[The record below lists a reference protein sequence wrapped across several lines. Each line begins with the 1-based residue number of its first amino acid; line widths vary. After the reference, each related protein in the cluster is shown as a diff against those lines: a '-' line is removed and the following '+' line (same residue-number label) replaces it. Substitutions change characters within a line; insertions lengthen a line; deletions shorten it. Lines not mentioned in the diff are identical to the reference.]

1 MAKTSQQIEQEFIE
15 GLKLS
20 TGKDLKT
27 WLSMVKK
34 QGMEKRND
42 MINWLKKDLGFSHMN
57 ASLLIGIYLNDGK
70 PVYANADNL
79 LKDQFEK
86 KEHLKPLYDQLIK
99 EVQKE
104 IKDTQVTAKKT
115 YVSLHK
121 KKEFAAINIKSN
133 ELGVGMDLGDT
144 PFSDYLQKL
153 KLTGPMPRISHMVI
167 IQDKKDINPKLLGLI
182 QKADKRING

>member
-42 MINWLKKDLGFSHMN
+42 MINWLKKDLGFGHMN

-70 PVYANADNL
+70 PVYANAS
-79 LKDQFEK
+79 
-86 KEHLKPLYDQLIK
+86 
-99 EVQKE
+99 V
-104 IKDTQVTAKKT
+104 
-115 YVSLHK
+115 
-121 KKEFAAINIKSN
+121 
-133 ELGVGMDLGDT
+133 
-144 PFSDYLQKL
+144 
-153 KLTGPMPRISHMVI
+153 
-167 IQDKKDINPKLLGLI
+167 
-182 QKADKRING
+182 

>member
-1 MAKTSQQIEQEFIE
+1 M
-15 GLKLS
+15 
-20 TGKDLKT
+20 
-27 WLSMVKK
+27 
-34 QGMEKRND
+34 
-42 MINWLKKDLGFSHMN
+42 H
-57 ASLLIGIYLNDGK
+57 
-70 PVYANADNL
+70 
-79 LKDQFEK
+79 QFEK

-115 YVSLHK
+115 YVSLPK

-133 ELGVGMDLGDT
+133 ELRVGMDLGDT
-144 PFSDYLQKL
+144 PFSDYLQKS